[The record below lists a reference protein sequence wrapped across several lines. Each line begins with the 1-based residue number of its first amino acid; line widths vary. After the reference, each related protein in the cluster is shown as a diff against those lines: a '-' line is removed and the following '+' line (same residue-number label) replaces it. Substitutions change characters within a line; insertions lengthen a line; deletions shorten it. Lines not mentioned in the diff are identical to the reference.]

1 MDVNRRNFIAGALCV
16 GAGVSGCRT
25 LSRMDGPDENLSV
38 FISDLHVGGVNKK
51 FAYTKPRLQ
60 KVVNEI
66 LAMRP
71 LPNRVICFGD
81 IGLSYGLAADYA
93 VSRPI
98 LQRIIDAGIDLHL
111 TM

>member
-51 FAYTKPRLQ
+51 LTYTRPRLE

-71 LPNRVICFGD
+71 LPMRPMRMILWSWIRRMVLEMPF
-81 IGLSYGLAADYA
+81 
-93 VSRPI
+93 VRSR
-98 LQRIIDAGIDLHL
+98 
-111 TM
+111 